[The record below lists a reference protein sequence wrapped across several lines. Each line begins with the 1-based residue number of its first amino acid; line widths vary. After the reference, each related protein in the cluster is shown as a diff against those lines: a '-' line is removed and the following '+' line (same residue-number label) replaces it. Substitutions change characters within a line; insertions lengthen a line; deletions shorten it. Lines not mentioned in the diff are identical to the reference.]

1 MALRNTFNRATKA
14 TISTNSASPTTIY
27 TVGSNETTLLTGC
40 LIANKGNNPALVSVF
55 IDTDITNNDDAYLCY
70 NLQAPANG
78 AVELSLGKVCVKHDG
93 SGGDVIKAFTDALS
107 DVDIILSLLE
117 NVNQNT

>member
-1 MALRNTFNRATKA
+1 M
-14 TISTNSASPTTIY
+14 
-27 TVGSNETTLLTGC
+27 
-40 LIANKGNNPALVSVF
+40 VSVV

-70 NLQAPANG
+70 NLQVPANG